1 MNRYFLPAAIFLL
14 LSSLSVDARGQYWGE
29 AVLEKSFEREDFFFT
44 PAFLNPYGI
53 GSFQNSATG
62 LLRNPL
68 LELMINPA
76 RVKLDSTQDAYFY
89 TDFRS
94 ARRIHEE
101 TPPYYGPWVTYDMR
115 AASSFVPY
123 PHYFVSQRRELEP
136 VFSGAALCRMT
147 PLEGHEITLGMT
159 YQYLLQDDRY
169 YNIPQD
175 IYRSTIGYDYNGMRA
190 AGAENM
196 PVIDKYSGE
205 DNIHQA
211 GHFISAFAQY
221 ALPVNLDLG
230 FRASRV
236 QFDRTGGVGSSNY
249 WEHSPQASS
258 TSLWSNFERRNQEY
272 AHWDLGGG
280 IRYHFSEK
288 VAIGVSGGI
297 LWGEATQ
304 SMHIGDSSYYMYSST
319 PSKSYYNRSGN
330 TFQEWLHE
338 GHTPYFGMDLS
349 AHISERVT
357 FNLFYQYQQ
366 SDIDLTLASSI
377 LDTGYSTYS
386 WQNNGTPVTNYS
398 QSYLQDT
405 RTGSGEAIET
415 MDRVKASIQ
424 WTINEQVSLSIG
436 AQIEWR
442 NSETKTSETVALLN
456 RSAYW
461 GTQGTW
467 NYRYGENTSKDLLW
481 TFSSKRSSFQIPVFV
496 TIKASSVI
504 EVLLGLN
511 RNMAQWE
518 INEVTLA
525 EFRYREI
532 MQDGAKQRDENFGER
547 YTTPIEKVSDIQTS
561 FLAGLKISPAK
572 LLDIQLLVVPVFR
585 DSFEGSQLEQ
595 FQWWIGLSLNP

>member
-1 MNRYFLPAAIFLL
+1 MNRYLIPAAIFIL

-44 PAFLNPYGI
+44 PGYLNPYGI
-53 GSFQNSATG
+53 GSFQNSAPG

-94 ARRIHEE
+94 ARQIHQE
-101 TPPYYGPWVTYDMR
+101 TPPYYGPWVAYDMR
-115 AASSFVPY
+115 ATSSFVPY

-136 VFSGAALCRMT
+136 VFSGAAIGRMI
-147 PLEGHEITLGMT
+147 PMDGHEFTVGMT
-159 YQYLLQDDRY
+159 YQYLLQDDKY

-175 IYRSTIGYDYNGMRA
+175 IYRSTIGYDYNGTRA

-205 DNIHQA
+205 DNIHQG
-211 GHFISAFAQY
+211 GHFLSAFAQY

-280 IRYHFSEK
+280 IRYHFSEEA
-288 VAIGVSGGI
+288 AIGVSGGM

-338 GHTPYFGMDLS
+338 GKTPYFGVDLS
-349 AHISERVT
+349 AHISERVM
-357 FNLFYQYQQ
+357 FNLFYQYQR

-377 LDTGYSTYS
+377 LDTSYSTYS
-386 WQNNGTPVTNYS
+386 WENNGTPVTNYS
-398 QSYLQDT
+398 QSYLRDT

-436 AQIEWR
+436 AQMEWR
-442 NSETKTSETVALLN
+442 NSETNTSETVALLN

-461 GTQGTW
+461 GTQGMW
-467 NYRYGENTSKDLLW
+467 DYRYGENTSKDLLW
-481 TFSSKRSSFQIPVFV
+481 TFSSKRSSFQIPVFL
-496 TIKASSVI
+496 TIRASSVL

-525 EFRYREI
+525 AFRYREI
-532 MQDGAKQRDENFGER
+532 MRDGVKQRDENFGER
-547 YTTPIEKVSDIQTS
+547 YTTPTEKVSDIQTS
-561 FLAGLKISPAK
+561 FLAGLKISPAE
-572 LLDIQLLVVPVFR
+572 LLHIQLLVVPVFR